1 MLFTTITKTKNGYV
15 MSFSHKFHACE
26 MISSILSR
34 EGTYGTGCVI
44 ENEIIL
50 NKYFRNLS
58 EFYNLYYVVFY

>member
-1 MLFTTITKTKNGYV
+1 MLFTRITETKNGYV

-26 MISSILSR
+26 MISPILSR

-50 NKYFRNLS
+50 NK
-58 EFYNLYYVVFY
+58 